1 MSLPGLQAQP
11 LIKAI
16 GSLGSMIPP
25 VATVSTSPL
34 EAIFGSFNTN
44 LYFVGIM
51 MLVLN
56 LGGRFLAMEITKD
69 QEQFFQNP
77 WVRRFLIFVVLFV
90 ATRNLVI
97 SFWLTVIVV
106 LVLGYLFNENSPF
119 CILGRTVGG
128 PKDEKGAKPVVSGMT
143 PEEMEI
149 FRRLNEKKLRY
160 DLAAEQ
166 AKKEG
171 EKKSKFADPSLVYLA
186 NMNLLNESG
195 ANGDLLFP

>member
-16 GSLGSMIPP
+16 GSLGSMLPP

-119 CILGRTVGG
+119 CILGRTG